1 VRALRNDWG
10 IARKSLAIELKGAQ
24 SNRDAIG
31 AVVEIEHAG
40 GRVVQRVSAGSGY
53 LSQHTKILHFGLGD
67 AAVAEKVRIRWPS
80 GQVQEFQNLTAGF
93 RYTIV
98 EGSRD
103 LKRQPF
109 LPRKDSAVSSTADI
123 PDNQPR
129 FEPTWL
135 IEPVPIPGEHK
146 GPGFVCVVAED
157 TAAPPGVP
165 WRLVDLRRENP
176 DVAAG
181 YALFRRYLFDYRGGL
196 VLPLVTL
203 VDERGLAHKVYP
215 SIPGVADLRRDL
227 ELLRDPN
234 RSRLALPFPGRYYTP
249 PQRNYF
255 RLGAA
260 FFWAGYPEQAL
271 VYLNEVVRLDPGNGK
286 THLAIGNIQLEA
298 GRHELARKHLERAVL
313 LLHDSPEAW
322 NNLGSLEMA
331 VKNYPAAL
339 RNFEKAIALHADSFS
354 LVSAGQAYSAMG
366 NAAAAE
372 KMFQKA
378 LEKDPR
384 DAEAANQMGLLLAR
398 LNRNDEAR
406 RYFQQAIA
414 LQRDHASAI
423 NNLGVLYMQMDKVDD
438 ALSAFRYGIE
448 VTPDNE
454 TLYLNLARVYVRS
467 GDRAK
472 ARGILQQL
480 LARKPD
486 STVARKA
493 LGELGEP

>member
-1 VRALRNDWG
+1 
-10 IARKSLAIELKGAQ
+10 
-24 SNRDAIG
+24 
-31 AVVEIEHAG
+31 
-40 GRVVQRVSAGSGY
+40 
-53 LSQHTKILHFGLGD
+53 
-67 AAVAEKVRIRWPS
+67 
-80 GQVQEFQNLTAGF
+80 
-93 RYTIV
+93 
-98 EGSRD
+98 
-103 LKRQPF
+103 
-109 LPRKDSAVSSTADI
+109 
-123 PDNQPR
+123 
-129 FEPTWL
+129 
-135 IEPVPIPGEHK
+135 
-146 GPGFVCVVAED
+146 
-157 TAAPPGVP
+157 
-165 WRLVDLRRENP
+165 
-176 DVAAG
+176 
-181 YALFRRYLFDYRGGL
+181 
-196 VLPLVTL
+196 
-203 VDERGLAHKVYP
+203 
-215 SIPGVADLRRDL
+215 
-227 ELLRDPN
+227 
-234 RSRLALPFPGRYYTP
+234 
-249 PQRNYF
+249 
-255 RLGAA
+255 
-260 FFWAGYPEQAL
+260 
-271 VYLNEVVRLDPGNGK
+271 
-286 THLAIGNIQLEA
+286 
-298 GRHELARKHLERAVL
+298 
-313 LLHDSPEAW
+313 
-322 NNLGSLEMA
+322 
-331 VKNYPAAL
+331 
-339 RNFEKAIALHADSFS
+339 
-354 LVSAGQAYSAMG
+354 MG